1 MCVFKHLSCCHGGRA
16 VRLDW
21 ALLADLLYGDDREQA
36 KVDEVL
42 SRLCHATAGKFVHC
56 QHLNTEP
63 SDACSFVYQ
72 SFDCYLSDSDVAEM
86 AALENSNLDG
96 DLPATLG
103 MAGKYHA
110 RV

>member
-1 MCVFKHLSCCHGGRA
+1 MVHLN
-16 VRLDW
+16 W

-42 SRLCHATAGKFVHC
+42 SRLCHLTAGRSVHW

-63 SDACSFVYQ
+63 SDTHSSGYQ
-72 SFDCYLSDSDVAEM
+72 NSDRYLSDSDVVETAT
-86 AALENSNLDG
+86 LENSDSDR
-96 DLPATLG
+96 DLPSTLG
-103 MAGKYHA
+103 MAGKYHT